1 VPDPAAA
8 VALLD
13 CLGREVEPE
22 RGEIAVDGVPTT
34 ALDPAAARRAV
45 LVSPHEPALLAE
57 TVPANVAAGGGDP
70 GAVERALAA
79 AAVDDV
85 LAALPEGPESR
96 LVDGGRS
103 LSGGQRQRV
112 ALARALASPAAV
124 LVLHEPTTALDAA
137 TEARIA
143 PALRGVRPG
152 ATIVLV
158 TASPALLAAC
168 DAVTVVRDGRAAAVG
183 RHAEL
188 VVADAG
194 YREAVLG

>member
-1 VPDPAAA
+1 M
-8 VALLD
+8 
-13 CLGREVEPE
+13 
-22 RGEIAVDGVPTT
+22 
-34 ALDPAAARRAV
+34 
-45 LVSPHEPALLAE
+45 LVSPHEPALLAD
-57 TVPANVAAGGGDP
+57 TVPANVAAGGGDA

-85 LAALPEGPESR
+85 IAALPDGAATR

-112 ALARALASPAAV
+112 ALARALAAPAAV

-143 PALRGVRPG
+143 GALRDGAAPA

-168 DAVTVVRDGRAAAVG
+168 DAVTVVRDGRAVAEG

-188 VVADAG
+188 LDADAG
-194 YREAVLG
+194 YRAAVLG